1 MFQAPNYKIT
11 KENVFLT
18 AGGSLALWSAIM
30 MLANEGDNF
39 VFPSPSFPLSCVISA
54 AVGI

>member
-1 MFQAPNYKIT
+1 
-11 KENVFLT
+11 
-18 AGGSLALWSAIM
+18 M

-54 AVGI
+54 AVGIEVRFYHLDPHKDWKADLK